1 MAHFQSNSPF
11 YNPNIGTGL
20 TSTPMRGVNSYNDKP
35 YNRYEVQDEPP
46 IPNRSQVHNNELSF
60 AKPS

>member
-11 YNPNIGTGL
+11 YNPNIGSGL
-20 TSTPMRGVNSYNDKP
+20 TSTPMRGVNSYND
-35 YNRYEVQDEPP
+35 EVQDEPP

>member
-20 TSTPMRGVNSYNDKP
+20 TSTPMRGVNSYND
-35 YNRYEVQDEPP
+35 EVQDEPP